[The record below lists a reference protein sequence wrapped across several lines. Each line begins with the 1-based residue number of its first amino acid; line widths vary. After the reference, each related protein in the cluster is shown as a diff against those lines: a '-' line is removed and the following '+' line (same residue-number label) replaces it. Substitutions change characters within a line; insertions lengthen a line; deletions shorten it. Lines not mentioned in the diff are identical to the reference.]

1 MKPYTTT
8 LQEFQTQFVTNTDG
22 KVDGT
27 FDEIYTTKTV
37 TRRDY
42 DDEYHVSVMISG
54 HMTLLAIYHF
64 LDTERK
70 TIEVTYMDSY
80 AEH

>member
-8 LQEFQTQFVTNTDG
+8 LKEFQTQFITNTDG
-22 KVDGT
+22 TIGGN
-27 FDEIYTTKTV
+27 FDEIYTTEV
-37 TRRDY
+37 ITRRDY

-54 HMTLLAIYHF
+54 HMTLLAIYNF
-64 LDTERK
+64 LDAERT

-80 AEH
+80 AEY